1 MHVAPFDVGKQASA
15 AAWPDAV
22 NYASVAAWPGAANYA
37 SVVALSGA
45 VNWASAAALSGVV
58 NWASVAAWPA
68 CCSADFAVGQDT
80 DKLFCPEQLLQ
91 RKESRPEK
99 LLK

>member
-22 NYASVAAWPGAANYA
+22 NYASAAAWPDAVNYASVAALSGAANYA

-45 VNWASAAALSGVV
+45 VNWASAAA
-58 NWASVAAWPA
+58 WPA

-80 DKLFCPEQLLQ
+80 DKLFYPEQLLQ

>member
-22 NYASVAAWPGAANYA
+22 NYASVAALSGAANYA

-45 VNWASAAALSGVV
+45 VNWASAAA
-58 NWASVAAWPA
+58 WPA

-80 DKLFCPEQLLQ
+80 DKLFYPEQLLQ

>member
-1 MHVAPFDVGKQASA
+1 LTGAGIQASV

-22 NYASVAAWPGAANYA
+22 NYASVAALSGAANYASVAALSGAANYA

-45 VNWASAAALSGVV
+45 VNWASAAA
-58 NWASVAAWPA
+58 WPA

-80 DKLFCPEQLLQ
+80 DKLFYPEQLLQ